1 MVLTQQSY
9 GSIVDRS
16 FVVCYMSESLNR
28 YYDVAFDR
36 NRIDSP
42 IQVQKIQ
49 TSRMEESGLHYSS
62 QTETQEGDSHTRRR
76 GVYTWHYD
84 DGANAVQTA
93 KDIQKG
99 TMICME
105 SALMSLDKPDPIDV
119 HAAYLNLDQQH
130 RDMYDR
136 FPKAPT
142 FGSLQLTQLTT
153 QIDNFVHD
161 NPKKADDFPELF
173 YSQKARLKMATVLA
187 KFENNAQT
195 RPDNGYREVT
205 RMISWIDHSC
215 KPNAA
220 LSYNS
225 SRGMWGVYAIED
237 IKKER
242 RIKISFIDHTLP
254 YEQRKSVLLSKGV
267 HNCECMACNRKWGHI
282 SRDGEKDR
290 QKIDELRQRG
300 KEASPDTRKQ
310 LEIYEEMLEKLCQRP
325 EFSEYQCQV

>member
-1 MVLTQQSY
+1 
-9 GSIVDRS
+9 
-16 FVVCYMSESLNR
+16 
-28 YYDVAFDR
+28 
-36 NRIDSP
+36 
-42 IQVQKIQ
+42 
-49 TSRMEESGLHYSS
+49 
-62 QTETQEGDSHTRRR
+62 
-76 GVYTWHYD
+76 
-84 DGANAVQTA
+84 
-93 KDIQKG
+93 
-99 TMICME
+99 ME

-136 FPKAPT
+136 FPRAPT
-142 FGSLQLTQLTT
+142 CGSLQLTQLTT
-153 QIDNFVHD
+153 QINNFVH
-161 NPKKADDFPELF
+161 NHPTKADDFPELF
-173 YSQKARLKMATVLA
+173 YSKKAKEKMANALA
-187 KFENNAQT
+187 KFEYNART
-195 RPDNGYREVT
+195 RPDNGYREVP

-254 YEQRKSVLLSKGV
+254 HDQRKAALLSKGV
-267 HNCECMACNRKWGHI
+267 QNCQCMACNPDWGHI

-290 QKIDELRQRG
+290 LIIDELRQRVE
-300 KEASPDTRKQ
+300 KSSPDTRKQ
-310 LEIYEEMLEKLCQRP
+310 VEIYEEMLEKLCLRP